1 MAKAIVEAHGGK
13 IGAEVMENKILKIM
27 VSFI

>member
-13 IGAEVMENKILKIM
+13 IGAEVMGNKILKIRI
-27 VSFI
+27 SFI